1 MQYIKLKRK
10 AEKVNLFSDENRKPT
25 RIQPI
30 SHEDYEKLIAYLEKK
45 NPPVGLPIQI
55 AYMQALGLERYAD
68 RQSTKVRTAD
78 LGNILRHSEKTFSC
92 ALPIRQKQEK
102 VEQNSINPDL
112 LRTLVCRY
120 SAILES
126 LYWLM
131 RIKTLFL
138 VSCHSVVLGCYSI
151 GTHPG
156 QPHLSASV
164 DIHS

>member
-1 MQYIKLKRK
+1 MRTGK
-10 AEKVNLFSDENRKPT
+10 A
-25 RIQPI
+25 Q
-30 SHEDYEKLIAYLEKK
+30 
-45 NPPVGLPIQI
+45 
-55 AYMQALGLERYAD
+55 
-68 RQSTKVRTAD
+68 KVRTAD

-131 RIKTLFL
+131 RIKTLYRAAWLRPRQSRYKVLFS